1 MLLAVGIYVHFPTHL
16 CKQCKRAV
24 VMRRAPCQQLPPA
37 GQNERIEQQSAHPP
51 KQSNPSGTRSDH
63 VTTPLVPSP
72 PKVDHRNNPRPSHT
86 KYSYPHS
93 LDHETTPLLPKV
105 NHHND
110 PSHTCYSVPHETVT
124 TDAVPSIPP
133 PPKCGPLQ
141 RSSSNKVY
149 QSPFTSHYRSG
160 DCSID
165 CSSPKSKSPQ

>member
-1 MLLAVGIYVHFPTHL
+1 
-16 CKQCKRAV
+16 
-24 VMRRAPCQQLPPA
+24 MRRAPCQQLPPA

-133 PPKCGPLQ
+133 PPNVGHCNDPPQ
-141 RSSSNKVY
+141 TRSTSRHSPATTDQETARLIARPPKVSHHNDPSSTWYSV
-149 QSPFTSHYRSG
+149 SHETVTTN
-160 DCSID
+160 I
-165 CSSPKSKSPQ
+165 